1 MSATASTPSPSE
13 LGPPEYVAATFTRR
27 GLSMST
33 KWLDASVVRITVAGD
48 VDASNATQLAHYVF
62 GHAANCRHLI
72 VDLQDVGFFA
82 TAGFTTL
89 RIIGWRCADAAVTWT
104 VICSGPVSR
113 VLEICD
119 PRRTL
124 PVAKS

>member
-1 MSATASTPSPSE
+1 MPVSRTIPKS
-13 LGPPEYVAATFTRR
+13 LGPPEPVATFARD

-33 KWLDASVVRITVAGD
+33 KWLDQSVVRITVAGD
-48 VDASNATQLAHYVF
+48 IDASNAADFAHYVF
-62 GHAANCRHLI
+62 RHGANSEHLI
-72 VDLQDVGFFA
+72 LDLQGVEFFA

-89 RIIGWRCADAAVTWT
+89 MNINARCGHAAVRWT
-104 VICSGPVSR
+104 IISSNAVCR

-119 PRRTL
+119 PRGTL